1 MPWQYNKK
9 ITALW
14 TNYQNVNAW
23 VWVSGLGWRKLTNPD
38 DDVTN
43 AMLIALTHAKADN
56 RSVDFLEVG
65 VSGNIE
71 IRELYVW

>member
-1 MPWQYNKK
+1 MAWQYGKK
-9 ITALW
+9 ITGLW

-43 AMLIALTHAKADN
+43 AMLIIATGAKSSGW
-56 RSVDFLEVG
+56 SVDFREVG
-65 VSGNIE
+65 TGGNIE
-71 IRELYVW
+71 IHEMYAW